1 LPLTRLGLR
10 VVVAI
15 AIVGLGAA
23 GIASAGPSDAAKNV
37 PFWPVW
43 LCLPGETTNW
53 CDVNLNTTAIS
64 ANGAQTVS
72 DPAPA
77 TNPPVDCFY
86 VYPTVSTEKRANSDL
101 TIQPAEAAIATVQ
114 AGRFEQDCRLF
125 APMYNQ
131 VTEFATSAD
140 ANYNLEYTD
149 VLAAWRDYLAHY
161 NDGRGFV
168 LIGHSEGSF
177 ILERLI
183 RSQIESSPERKL
195 LISAILAGGD
205 VTVKDGSDT
214 GGTFRRIPACDSE
227 TETGCVVAY
236 STWDHTPPKDAGLQ
250 GAAPGTHVL
259 CVNPAAPAGGTAPIT
274 PLFVVGASEGVAPLT
289 YMSHKAIWVSFP
301 DMYTAHCVQQG
312 RRAWLRV
319 NRIPIPGDKR
329 PAAKDAL
336 TPEMGLHAA
345 DITMALPEL
354 VALVHSQ
361 STAWLAR
368 H

>member
-1 LPLTRLGLR
+1 MPFTRLGLL

-15 AIVGLGAA
+15 TIAGGSGASP
-23 GIASAGPSDAAKNV
+23 IASAHPGAKNV
-37 PFWPVW
+37 PYWPVW
-43 LCLPGETTNW
+43 LCLPGEATDW
-53 CDVNLNTTAIS
+53 CNVNLLTTTIS
-64 ANGAQTVS
+64 ANGARTVS
-72 DPAPA
+72 DGTPAA
-77 TNPPVDCFY
+77 NPPVDCFY
-86 VYPTVSTEKRANSDL
+86 VYPTVSTEKRPNSDL

-131 VTEFATSAD
+131 VTESATSAN

-183 RSQIESSPERKL
+183 RNQIESSPERKL

-214 GGTFRRIPACDSE
+214 GGTFRHIPACDST

-250 GAAPGTHVL
+250 GAARGTHVL

-289 YMSHKAIWVSFP
+289 YMSHKAVWVSFP

-312 RRAWLRV
+312 RRAWLRI
-319 NRIPIPGDKR
+319 NRIPIPGDHR
-329 PAAKDAL
+329 PTAKNAL

-345 DITMALPEL
+345 DITMALPNL
-354 VALVHSQ
+354 VSLVHSEA
-361 STAWLAR
+361 TAWLAHR
-368 H
+368 